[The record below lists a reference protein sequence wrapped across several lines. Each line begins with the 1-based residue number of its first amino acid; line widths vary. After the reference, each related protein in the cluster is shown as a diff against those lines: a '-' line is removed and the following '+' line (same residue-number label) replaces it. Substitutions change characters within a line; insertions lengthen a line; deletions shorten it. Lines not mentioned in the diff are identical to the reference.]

1 MESLLEQ
8 AAEVSRRVFGYEKL
22 RTQQSEVL
30 RHVLAGSDCLAV
42 LPTGSGKSIT
52 YALPALIRPGLVLV
66 ISPLIALIRDQ
77 VRRFAG
83 QGVACASLDST
94 QTSGEKD
101 EVWERLARG
110 ELQLLL
116 VSPERL
122 ARQDFRDRIKEVKLQ
137 LVAVDEAHCV
147 SQWGNHFRPDY
158 RMIGEYLNDFGP
170 VQRLAV
176 TATATSRV
184 REDIVRSLSLQ
195 KPETVWGDFR
205 RDNLKMKVIKAD
217 KVIAQLNATLAS
229 VLACEGAG
237 IVYVPTRKS
246 ARDVHR
252 MLSDAGVSVVT
263 YHAGMP
269 AEQRHASH
277 ADFMAGKARVAVAT
291 HAFGL
296 GIDKE
301 DIRFVHHAGLPGSIE
316 QYVQEIG
323 RAGRDGEPAQ
333 CWMVYG
339 PRDYY
344 IQKFMI
350 EKNYP
355 ELSLLRA
362 VMAEAMTFL
371 DGPVGQSP
379 LALTRHLSGKGVGTM
394 EEIDE
399 AVQVLCREG
408 LLSRLRA
415 HGSFRD
421 LVPETIIELGRL
433 AEQEAVFQ
441 DYPLRKLDSLAKLDA
456 MKAYVSTSGDRSLL
470 LDEYFRR

>member
-1 MESLLEQ
+1 MERAE
-8 AAEVSRRVFGYEKL
+8 EVSRRVFGYESL
-22 RTQQSEVL
+22 RSHQNEVL
-30 RHVLAGSDCLAV
+30 RHVLSGGDCLAV
-42 LPTGSGKSIT
+42 LPTGSGKSMT

-83 QGVACASLDST
+83 QGVACASLDSM
-94 QTSGEKD
+94 QTGNEKA
-101 EVWERLARG
+101 EVWEKCTRG

-122 ARQDFRDRIKEVKLQ
+122 ARQDFRDRIKETKLQ
-137 LVAVDEAHCV
+137 LVAIDEAHCV
-147 SQWGNHFRPDY
+147 SHWGNHFRPDY
-158 RMIGEYLNDFGP
+158 RMIGEYLKDFGP
-170 VQRLAV
+170 VQKLAV
-176 TATATSRV
+176 TATATARV
-184 REDIVRSLSLQ
+184 RADIERALFLQ
-195 KPETVWGDFR
+195 NPGTVWGDFAR
-205 RDNLKMKVIKAD
+205 SNLKMKVIKAD
-217 KVIAQLNATLAS
+217 KVIDQLNATLSA
-229 VLACEGAG
+229 VLASEGSG
-237 IVYVPTRKS
+237 IVYVPTRKN

-252 MLSDAGVSVVT
+252 MLSDAGVKVVT
-263 YHAGMP
+263 YHAGMDSS
-269 AEQRHASH
+269 QRMTSH
-277 ADFMAGKARVAVAT
+277 TDFMDGKARVAVAT

-316 QYVQEIG
+316 QYVQEVG
-323 RAGRDGEPAQ
+323 RAGRDGEAAH

-355 ELSLLRA
+355 ELSLLKA
-362 VMAEAMTFL
+362 VLEQAKAFL

-379 LALTRHLSGKGVGTM
+379 AALARHLAGNVPGSA
-394 EEIDE
+394 EETEE

-415 HGSFRD
+415 RGSYRD
-421 LVPETIIELGRL
+421 AAPETIIELGRL
-433 AEQEAVFQ
+433 SEQEAVFQ

-456 MKAYVSTSGDRSLL
+456 MKAYVSMSGDRSAY
-470 LDEYFRR
+470 LDEYFKR